1 MLMIAT
7 QLYFRLGAQ
16 PYGRVYLLGQ
26 QHQDSIVPCDAP
38 FNSSNTDEQ
47 QIRYQRTGEI
57 KYTARKNVSYC
68 GYKNLIKVKG
78 GFAANE

>member
-1 MLMIAT
+1 MNVT
-7 QLYFRLGAQ
+7 
-16 PYGRVYLLGQ
+16 
-26 QHQDSIVPCDAP
+26 
-38 FNSSNTDEQ
+38 EQ
-47 QIRYQRTGEI
+47 KKAIKSHCQRTSEI